1 MKETLYNLLS
11 QQGDMTWQQITMH
24 ILVSAA
30 LGGLIF
36 LSSVRS
42 HKGTIYSRKFG
53 VTLVVLTVMT
63 GTVMTVIGNNIALSL
78 GMVGALS
85 IVRFR
90 TALKDSRDTAYVFW
104 TIIVGIC
111 CGVGDYVVAA
121 AGSTAIFLVFLL
133 FGAVRSDTRMLLVVR
148 ADRNLEEKIE
158 AMVFQYFERQA
169 VLRVKN
175 TNTGNVEFIYEMS
188 RKTLER
194 AQRQHPALTGDFYKL
209 GAVECVNIVAQS
221 DEIYN

>member
-36 LSSVRS
+36 LSYVLS

-158 AMVFQYFERQA
+158 AMVFQYSERQA

>member
-36 LSSVRS
+36 LSYVLS

-90 TALKDSRDTAYVFW
+90 TGLKDSRDTAYVFW

>member
-11 QQGDMTWQQITMH
+11 QQGDRTWQQITMH

-36 LSSVRS
+36 LSYVLS

>member
-36 LSSVRS
+36 LSYVLS

-133 FGAVRSDTRMLLVVR
+133 FGAVRSNTRMLLVVR

>member
-36 LSSVRS
+36 LSYVLS

-133 FGAVRSDTRMLLVVR
+133 FGAVRSDARMLLVVR

>member
-36 LSSVRS
+36 LSYVLS

-133 FGAVRSDTRMLLVVR
+133 FGAVRSDTRMLLVVC

>member
-36 LSSVRS
+36 LSYVLS

-175 TNTGNVEFIYEMS
+175 TNTGNVEFLYEMS

>member
-1 MKETLYNLLS
+1 MKETIYDLLS
-11 QQGDMTWQQITMH
+11 QQGDMTWQQITTH
-24 ILVSAA
+24 VCVSAL
-30 LGGLIF
+30 LGLVIF
-36 LSSVRS
+36 LSYAIS
-42 HKGTIYSRKFG
+42 HKGTIYSKKFA

-111 CGVGDYVVAA
+111 CGVGDYLVAA
-121 AGSTAIFLVFLL
+121 IGSTAVFLVLL
-133 FGAVRSDTRMLLVVR
+133 ILGSVKSDVRMLLIIR
-148 ADRNLEEKIE
+148 ANRNCSDGVESL
-158 AMVFQYFERQA
+158 VFRRFSRRA

-175 TNTGNVEFIYEMS
+175 TTAQGVEYIYELS

-194 AQRQHPALTGDFYKL
+194 AQTAYPNLTNDFYAL
-209 GAVECVNIVAQS
+209 GEVESVNFVAQS

>member
-1 MKETLYNLLS
+1 MKETVYNLLS

-24 ILVSAA
+24 ILVSAV

-36 LSSVRS
+36 LSYVLS

-104 TIIVGIC
+104 AIIVGIC

-121 AGSTAIFLVFLL
+121 EGSTAIFLVFLL

-158 AMVFQYFERQA
+158 AMVFQYFDRQA

-188 RKTLER
+188 RKTLEH

>member
-36 LSSVRS
+36 LSYVLS

-78 GMVGALS
+78 GMVGALY

-158 AMVFQYFERQA
+158 SMVFQYFERQA

-175 TNTGNVEFIYEMS
+175 TNTGNVEFIYEIS

>member
-36 LSSVRS
+36 LSYVLS

-53 VTLVVLTVMT
+53 VTLVVFTVMT

>member
-36 LSSVRS
+36 LSYVLS

-85 IVRFR
+85 SVRFR
-90 TALKDSRDTAYVFW
+90 AALKDARDTAYVFW

>member
-36 LSSVRS
+36 LSYVLS

-63 GTVMTVIGNNIALSL
+63 GSVMTVIGNNIALSL

>member
-11 QQGDMTWQQITMH
+11 QQGDMTWQQVTMH

-36 LSSVRS
+36 LSYVLS

-188 RKTLER
+188 RETLER

>member
-36 LSSVRS
+36 LSYVLS

-175 TNTGNVEFIYEMS
+175 TNTGNVEFIYAMS

>member
-11 QQGDMTWQQITMH
+11 QQGDTTWQQITMH

-36 LSSVRS
+36 LSYVLS

>member
-36 LSSVRS
+36 LSYVLS

-85 IVRFR
+85 LVRFR

>member
-36 LSSVRS
+36 LSYVLS

-85 IVRFR
+85 LVRFR

-111 CGVGDYVVAA
+111 CGVGAYVVAA

>member
-36 LSSVRS
+36 LSYVLS

-175 TNTGNVEFIYEMS
+175 TNTGNVEFIYVMS

>member
-36 LSSVRS
+36 LSYVLS
-42 HKGTIYSRKFG
+42 HKGTSYSRKFG

>member
-11 QQGDMTWQQITMH
+11 QQGAMTWQQITMH

-36 LSSVRS
+36 LSYVLS

>member
-30 LGGLIF
+30 LGALIF
-36 LSSVRS
+36 LSYVLS

-209 GAVECVNIVAQS
+209 GAVECVNMVAQS

>member
-11 QQGDMTWQQITMH
+11 RQGDMTWQQITMH

-30 LGGLIF
+30 LGALIF
-36 LSSVRS
+36 LSYVLS

>member
-36 LSSVRS
+36 LSYVLS

-158 AMVFQYFERQA
+158 EMVFQYFDRQA

>member
-36 LSSVRS
+36 LSYVLS

-90 TALKDSRDTAYVFW
+90 TALKDSRE
-104 TIIVGIC
+104 IG
-111 CGVGDYVVAA
+111 
-121 AGSTAIFLVFLL
+121 
-133 FGAVRSDTRMLLVVR
+133 R
-148 ADRNLEEKIE
+148 AH
-158 AMVFQYFERQA
+158 V
-169 VLRVKN
+169 
-175 TNTGNVEFIYEMS
+175 
-188 RKTLER
+188 
-194 AQRQHPALTGDFYKL
+194 
-209 GAVECVNIVAQS
+209 
-221 DEIYN
+221 

>member
-36 LSSVRS
+36 LSYDLS

>member
-11 QQGDMTWQQITMH
+11 RQGDMTWQQITMH

-36 LSSVRS
+36 LSYVLS

>member
-36 LSSVRS
+36 LSYVLS

-158 AMVFQYFERQA
+158 AMVFRYFERQA

>member
-36 LSSVRS
+36 LSYVLS
-42 HKGTIYSRKFG
+42 HKSTIYSRKFG

>member
-1 MKETLYNLLS
+1 
-11 QQGDMTWQQITMH
+11 MH

-36 LSSVRS
+36 LSYVLS

>member
-36 LSSVRS
+36 LSYVLS

>member
-11 QQGDMTWQQITMH
+11 QQGDMTLQQITMH

-36 LSSVRS
+36 LSYVLS

>member
-36 LSSVRS
+36 LSYVLS

-188 RKTLER
+188 RKTLEP

>member
-1 MKETLYNLLS
+1 MI
-11 QQGDMTWQQITMH
+11 MAFA
-24 ILVSAA
+24 V
-30 LGGLIF
+30 GLF
-36 LSSVRS
+36 
-42 HKGTIYSRKFG
+42 IYWVYKKNYRGVMFSTNFG
-53 VTLVVLTVMT
+53 MTLVLMT
-63 GTVMTVIGNNIALSL
+63 LITAPVVTCIRNSLQLSM

-158 AMVFQYFERQA
+158 SMVFQYFERQA

>member
-36 LSSVRS
+36 LSYVLS

-158 AMVFQYFERQA
+158 SMVFQYFDRQA

>member
-36 LSSVRS
+36 LSYVLS

-148 ADRNLEEKIE
+148 ADRNLE
-158 AMVFQYFERQA
+158 
-169 VLRVKN
+169 
-175 TNTGNVEFIYEMS
+175 
-188 RKTLER
+188 
-194 AQRQHPALTGDFYKL
+194 
-209 GAVECVNIVAQS
+209 
-221 DEIYN
+221 

>member
-1 MKETLYNLLS
+1 MKEQLFDLLS
-11 QQGDMTWQQITMH
+11 QQGDMTWQQITAH
-24 ILVSAA
+24 VFVSML
-30 LGGLIF
+30 LGMLIF
-36 LSSVRS
+36 LSYAIS
-42 HKGTIYSRKFG
+42 HKGTIYSKKFA
-53 VTLVVLTVMT
+53 VTLVTLTVMT

-111 CGVGDYVVAA
+111 CGVGDYLVAA
-121 AGSTAIFLVFLL
+121 VGSTAIFFVLLVL
-133 FGAVRSDTRMLLVVR
+133 GSVRSDTRMLLIIR
-148 ADRNLEEKIE
+148 ANRNCSDGIE
-158 AMVFQYFERQA
+158 ALVFKCFSRRA

-175 TNTGNVEFIYEMS
+175 STRQNVEYIYELS
-188 RKTLER
+188 RKMLEK
-194 AQRQHPALTGDFYKL
+194 AQTAYPSLTADFYAL
-209 GAVECVNIVAQS
+209 GDVESVNFVAQS